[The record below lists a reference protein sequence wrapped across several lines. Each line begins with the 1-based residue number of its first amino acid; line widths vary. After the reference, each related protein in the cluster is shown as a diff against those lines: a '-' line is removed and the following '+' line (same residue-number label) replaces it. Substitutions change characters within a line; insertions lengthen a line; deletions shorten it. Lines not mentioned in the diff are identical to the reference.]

1 MSGPSR
7 RRSRAIEPEPGALI
21 FFLSLLIEG
30 ALAGALYLLLMA
42 MLMVRPY
49 GLFGRPPAVQI

>member
-7 RRSRAIEPEPGALI
+7 RRSRAIEPEPAALI